1 MPSLYDESPTT
12 RSTAAVAS
20 SSLVL
25 PEAFVEGRP
34 SQEDKEVLITTNC
47 SVTVNLIELSL
58 HSGLSRD
65 SLLATL
71 QVRNLSIVSLSPFKF
86 IRQRRRKHARL
97 FLCIDVLVLYNFGL
111 SFC

>member
-34 SQEDKEVLITTNC
+34 SQEDEEVLITTKC

-71 QVRNLSIVSLSPFKF
+71 QVRNLSMVSLSPFQF
-86 IRQRRRKHARL
+86 IHQRRRKHARL
-97 FLCIDVLVLYNFGL
+97 FFVHGCAGFV
-111 SFC
+111 

>member
-34 SQEDKEVLITTNC
+34 YLSDQEDKEVWITTNC

-71 QVRNLSIVSLSPFKF
+71 QVRNLSIVSLSPF
-86 IRQRRRKHARL
+86 
-97 FLCIDVLVLYNFGL
+97 
-111 SFC
+111 